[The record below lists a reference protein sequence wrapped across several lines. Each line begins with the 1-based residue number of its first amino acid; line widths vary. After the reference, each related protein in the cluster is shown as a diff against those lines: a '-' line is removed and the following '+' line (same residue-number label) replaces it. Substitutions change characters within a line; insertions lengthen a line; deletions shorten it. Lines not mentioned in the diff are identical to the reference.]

1 MSASNLRNA
10 WSALWRRLGAKG
22 EADSVYEELLLA
34 YSEPRRAYHTLAH
47 VEHCLTELADVS
59 AAATNLDAIEFAIWL
74 HDAVYDTKAKDSEER
89 SAALARNVLRSA
101 TLSDSFGDLVA
112 GLILATKHATPP
124 ATLSEQILVDVDL
137 SILGQSHGTFDEY
150 ERQIRS
156 EYSWVPAE
164 AFANGRS
171 AILSSFL
178 ARPRIYSTEFFYG
191 KYEKTARENLA
202 RSITQLLRT

>member
-10 WSALWRRLGAKG
+10 WSAIWRRLGAKG
-22 EADSVYEELLLA
+22 DAGSVYEELLLA
-34 YSEPRRAYHTLAH
+34 YSEPLRAYHTLAH

-74 HDAVYDTKAKDSEER
+74 HDAVYDTKAKDNEER

-112 GLILATKHATPP
+112 GLILATKHAAPP
-124 ATLSEQILVDVDL
+124 AALSEQILVDIDL

-191 KYEKTARENLA
+191 KYEKTARENLT
-202 RSITQLLRT
+202 RSIAQLLRT